1 MLDKPDIVPDYA
13 GAVESEPTSP
23 FRRFTMTEE
32 GFRWENVPLKK
43 YKEDGTHFKSITRQ
57 VLFSGDADQPCELR
71 YFEVAPGGHSTLEKH
86 LHTHAIMIIRGRG
99 RAVLGDGVLDIQ
111 AFDLLHVPPMI
122 WHQLQAADDEPLG
135 FLCQVS
141 CERDRP
147 LRPDENDRRA
157 LLADTSIGSIVR
169 L

>member
-1 MLDKPDIVPDYA
+1 MSTQVISPDEAIEATPTFRKFSRS
-13 GAVESEPTSP
+13 ES
-23 FRRFTMTEE
+23 
-32 GFRWENVPLKK
+32 GFRWDHVALKK

-57 VLFSGDADQPCELR
+57 VLFPGEADQPCELR
-71 YFEVAPGGHSTLEKH
+71 YFEIDPGGHSTLEKH

-99 RAVLGDGVLDIQ
+99 RAVLRDSVIDIE
-111 AFDLLHVPPMI
+111 AFDLLHVPPMT
-122 WHQLQAADDEPLG
+122 WHQLQASAGEPLG

-147 LRPDENDRRA
+147 IRPGENDRGA
-157 LLADTSIGSIVR
+157 LLSDPTIGDVIR